1 MKGVTA
7 VITIDMKGRSPI
19 YEQLK
24 NGIIKLAA
32 LGALKPNEQL
42 PPVRQLAK
50 KLAINPNTVQ
60 KAYAELERD
69 GIIYSLQGKGSF
81 ISEGL
86 EQNSELKRSAQQSLK
101 KACESCLMAK
111 MSKQEIIDTVTKFCE
126 EEWKDD

>member
-1 MKGVTA
+1 M
-7 VITIDMKGRSPI
+7 
-19 YEQLK
+19 
-24 NGIIKLAA
+24 
-32 LGALKPNEQL
+32 
-42 PPVRQLAK
+42 RQLAK

-86 EQNSELKRSAQQSLK
+86 EQNSEIKRSAQQSLK

>member
-1 MKGVTA
+1 M
-7 VITIDMKGRSPI
+7 ITIDMTSRSPI

-24 NGIIKLAA
+24 GQIIKLAA

-42 PPVRQLAK
+42 PPVRQLAQ

-86 EQNSELKRSAQQSLK
+86 EKNSELKRSANESLK
-101 KACESCLMAK
+101 KACESCLVAK
-111 MSKQEIIDTVTKFCE
+111 MSKQDIIDAVTKICE
-126 EEWKDD
+126 EEWEND